1 MSALS
6 CPAVPFKNVVYET
19 YTELDTQ
26 TVQATGYTGD
36 AGAEIYVDVDLQSAP
51 LWCVT
56 TSLRSTVSVGTTGPT
71 GQVDLT
77 ASLRYS
83 RRSRDG
89 LGFDNDVTIGGQE
102 QSVPLLR
109 LQGGTGTVAAS
120 AAFSTS
126 GVSEVSR
133 GRYRMYAVQTYDS
146 ADPTDFDVTT
156 TAPTISVV
164 AIPVY
169 TPGL

>member
-19 YTELDTQ
+19 YTEDSTQ

-71 GQVDLT
+71 GQVDIT

-102 QSVPLLR
+102 QSVPLYN
-109 LQGGTGTVAAS
+109 LQGGSGAAL

-133 GRYRMYAVQTYDS
+133 GRYRMYAVQTRDS
-146 ADPTDFDVTT
+146 DADFDVTT